1 MVAKKLKK
9 ACDTR
14 WPSFSSAI
22 QSLYADLVAVLQ
34 TLKPLKQDP
43 GQPAA

>member
-9 ACDTR
+9 ACDTG
-14 WPSFSSAI
+14 WLSLSSAI
-22 QSLYADLVAVLQ
+22 QSLYADLVPVLQ
-34 TLKPLKQDP
+34 TLKQLKQDP